1 MGRTSVGRVAVGC
14 ACVLGL
20 VVAGRTDGRAQ
31 APAKHETF
39 TAKTVNMS
47 VGAGQDFKIDLFRWS
62 SDDERAA
69 LIAASKDNNDPS
81 TGLGAG
87 KALADTIQRAASL
100 GTIWTNESLGYT
112 VRYAYRDTM
121 SNGSERVIL
130 ATDGHLGS
138 WSGQVWK
145 PLHGAATADD
155 PFTVIELRL
164 GRTGTGEGKM
174 SIAAKV
180 VADEAAKTIALAD
193 YETSPILLRPV
204 KHDSGNQK

>member
-1 MGRTSVGRVAVGC
+1 MVRTSVGRIVVSC

-20 VVAGRTDGRAQ
+20 VVAGRMDGRAQ

-47 VGAGQDFKIDLFRWS
+47 AGAGQDLKIDLFRWS
-62 SDDERAA
+62 SDDERTA
-69 LIAASKDNNDPS
+69 LIAALKDNNE
-81 TGLGAG
+81 
-87 KALADTIQRAASL
+87 KALADAIQKAASL

-121 SNGSERVIL
+121 PNGSERVIL
-130 ATDGHLGS
+130 ATDGRPGS

-145 PLHGAATADD
+145 PLHGSAAADY

-164 GRTGTGEGKM
+164 GRGATGEGKM

-180 VADEAAKTIALAD
+180 VADDAAKTIALGD
-193 YETSPILLRPV
+193 YDTSPTLLRPV
-204 KHDSGNQK
+204 KHDAVNQK

>member
-1 MGRTSVGRVAVGC
+1 MGRTSVGRVAVGY

-20 VVAGRTDGRAQ
+20 VVAGRIDGRAQ
-31 APAKHETF
+31 GPAKPETF

-47 VGAGQDFKIDLFRWS
+47 VGAGQDLKIDVFRWS
-62 SDDERAA
+62 GDDERAA
-69 LIAASKDNNDPS
+69 LITALKDNNE
-81 TGLGAG
+81 
-87 KALADTIQRAASL
+87 KALGETIQKAASL

-112 VRYAYRDTM
+112 VRYAYRDTT

-145 PLHGAATADD
+145 PVHGSVTVEY

-164 GRTGTGEGKM
+164 GRAATGEGKM
-174 SIAAKV
+174 SIAGKV

-193 YETSPILLRPV
+193 YDASPILLRPV

>member
-1 MGRTSVGRVAVGC
+1 MVRTSVGRIAVGC
-14 ACVLGL
+14 ACVLSL
-20 VVAGRTDGRAQ
+20 VVARQIDGRAQ

-47 VGAGQDFKIDLFRWS
+47 VGAGQDLKIDLFRWS
-62 SDDERAA
+62 SDEERAA
-69 LIAASKDNNDPS
+69 LVAALKDNNE
-81 TGLGAG
+81 
-87 KALADTIQRAASL
+87 KALAETIQKAASL

-112 VRYAYRDTM
+112 VRYAYRDM
-121 SNGSERVIL
+121 LPNGSERVIV

-145 PLHGAATADD
+145 PVHGAATADY

-164 GRTGTGEGKM
+164 GRTATGEGKI
-174 SIAAKV
+174 SIAGKV

-193 YETSPILLRPV
+193 YDTSPTLLRPV
-204 KHDSGNQK
+204 KHDSAAQK

>member
-1 MGRTSVGRVAVGC
+1 M
-14 ACVLGL
+14 
-20 VVAGRTDGRAQ
+20 DGRAQ

-47 VGAGQDFKIDLFRWS
+47 VGAGQDLKIDVFRWS
-62 SDDERAA
+62 SDGERAA
-69 LIAASKDNNDPS
+69 LIAALKDNNE
-81 TGLGAG
+81 
-87 KALADTIQRAASL
+87 KALGETIQKAAAL

-121 SNGSERVIL
+121 PNGSERVIL

-145 PLHGAATADD
+145 PLHGSATSDY

-164 GRTGTGEGKM
+164 GRAATGDGKI
-174 SIAAKV
+174 SIAGKV
-180 VADEAAKTIALAD
+180 VADETAKTIALAD
-193 YETSPILLRPV
+193 YDTSPTLLRPV
-204 KHDSGNQK
+204 KHDPGNQK